1 MNTRNAPL
9 SPVSIGGSS
18 EWSGTSKYQADGLYP
33 NNRGLVSPPDSG
45 SPGGMMNGFPGGPR
59 SVGGP
64 SPPPSVGRSSTYARS
79 ESGRSIREENTE
91 AVLGEHYVALRRYL
105 ASTSK
110 DGRANP
116 PPNKARD
123 KLLRLSSVQFLEL
136 STDVFDELMRRQI
149 KRPPP
154 GAPPNAGPPPYLLP
168 EQNFHPKR
176 NQARQ
181 KLSTLGS
188 PRFRDLATDVFC
200 ELERRIPAF
209 VASVTP
215 RRSTP
220 GVPPGVPPIRTGTP
234 VNGMGLPRGPN
245 GAMRRPSDASSIR
258 SAGPQRVP
266 NDFPVPPSPGVPP
279 NGNFDRPLPKQFQS
293 NTIVP
298 NKSTMVEEDDDGVG
312 SNDDDND
319 ALGPRDRDS
328 KTEILTPASE
338 VDKKLIDDY
347 QKQVQELRGR
357 IEGMET
363 EMRKRDEELTALR
376 DGERSRTTASNLEK
390 KEWDELRSSLESK
403 LADAEGLN
411 ASMRTELERLRDEH
425 ASESRALRE
434 KIEEA
439 HRSNR
444 GMDDFTT
451 TKENE
456 ELRMAL
462 EEQQQVTYEARREAR
477 QFLEEMRAL
486 SQQHMP
492 SWEKQTELERTVEQL
507 EEQVHDWKNRY
518 ARTKTQLR
526 NMRASSI
533 GLTIEADAGKHIR
546 EKGFAEANGLVK
558 DVHVT
563 KFQISIDE
571 LLRCARTGE
580 PERVIDSM
588 KSVIVNIR
596 RITKDI
602 DDSQPEDEELGRQ
615 QQKLKNRVSATA
627 NNLITASK
635 NFASAAG
642 ISPVSLLDAA
652 ASHLVA
658 ALVEL
663 LRSVKIR
670 ATPATELEDDDDGSI
685 TPVESTGFLSNRT
698 TTSQPD
704 AYPQAGQS
712 PLAPPP
718 SFQGLRAGMRES
730 ANSSTYSPYN
740 SPRESLHSG
749 RSPALPNGQ
758 LDGNDGMGYTGLN
771 KSLLPAPNGYEMQDT
786 QLEDLKIYLEDQTA
800 IMVQTIQG
808 LVGSIRSDASIQ
820 QINGEIT
827 SIAEVVA
834 KVVAE
839 TEASGN
845 GGEMLERLS
854 TCRQRL
860 LEAGDQGKN
869 LAARGLRENDREW
882 RMWTQTLPPIA
893 FEIVRETR
901 ELVQR
906 INRMVLSPA
915 AEDFS

>member
-18 EWSGTSKYQADGLYP
+18 EWSGPSKYQADGLYP

-45 SPGGMMNGFPGGPR
+45 SPKGMMNGFPGGPR

-91 AVLGEHYVALRRYL
+91 PVLGEHYVALRRYL

-168 EQNFHPKR
+168 EPNFHPKR

-200 ELERRIPAF
+200 ELERRIPVF

-220 GVPPGVPPIRTGTP
+220 GAPPGAPPSRTGTP
-234 VNGMGLPRGPN
+234 VNGMGLPRAPN
-245 GAMRRPSDASSIR
+245 GMRRPSDASSIR
-258 SAGPQRVP
+258 SAGPPRVL
-266 NDFPVPPSPGVPP
+266 NDFPVPPSPGLPP

-298 NKSTMVEEDDDGVG
+298 NKSTMVEEDDDGSG
-312 SNDDDND
+312 SNDGDSD
-319 ALGPRDRDS
+319 AVRPRSRNS
-328 KTEILTPASE
+328 KEEILRPASE
-338 VDKKLIDDY
+338 VDKKLVDDY
-347 QKQVQELRGR
+347 QKQVQELRER
-357 IEGMET
+357 IGSLET
-363 EMRKRDEELTALR
+363 DIKKKDEELIALR
-376 DGERSRTTASNLEK
+376 DGERSRTIASNLEK
-390 KEWDELRSSLESK
+390 KEWDEVRTNLEGK
-403 LADAEGLN
+403 LADVESLN
-411 ASMRTELERLRDEH
+411 ASLRDDLERLRDEH
-425 ASESRALRE
+425 AAENRALRE
-434 KIEEA
+434 ELEDA
-439 HRSNR
+439 HQSGRNV
-444 GMDDFTT
+444 GDAETT
-451 TKENE
+451 RENE

-462 EEQQQVTYEARREAR
+462 QEQQQVTEEARREAR

-492 SWEKQTELERTVEQL
+492 SWEKQTELEGKIEQL
-507 EEQVHDWKNRY
+507 EKEVHDWRGRY

-526 NMRASSI
+526 SMRASSI
-533 GLTIEADAGKHIR
+533 GLTIETNAANYIR

-571 LLRCARTGE
+571 LLRRARTDE
-580 PERVIDSM
+580 PERVIDGM
-588 KSVIVNIR
+588 KSVIVNVR

-602 DDSQPEDEELGRQ
+602 EDSRPEDEELVRQ

-642 ISPVSLLDAA
+642 LSPVSLLDAA

-663 LRSVKIR
+663 LRTVKIR
-670 ATPATELEDDDDGSI
+670 ATPAAELEDDDDGSI
-685 TPVESTGFLSNRT
+685 TPVESAGYFSNRT
-698 TTSQPD
+698 TATQPD
-704 AYPQAGQS
+704 AYPQVAES

-718 SFQGLRAGMRES
+718 SFPGLRAGMRDS
-730 ANSSTYSPYN
+730 ANSSAYSPYN

-758 LDGNDGMGYTGLN
+758 LNGNGNMPYNGLN
-771 KSLLPAPNGYEMQDT
+771 KGLPVAPNGYGAQDT

-800 IMVQTIQG
+800 IMVQTIQD
-808 LVGSIRSDASIQ
+808 LVGSIRGDAPIQ
-820 QINGEIT
+820 QINQEIS
-827 SIAEVVA
+827 SIAEVVS

-839 TEASGN
+839 TEASRN
-845 GGEMLERLS
+845 AGEMLERLS
-854 TCRQRL
+854 ACRQRL
-860 LEAGDQGKN
+860 LEAGDHGKN
-869 LAARGLRENDREW
+869 LAARGLGENDREW

-893 FEIVRETR
+893 FEIVRETK

-906 INRMVLSPA
+906 IDRLLSPA
-915 AEDFS
+915 GEDFS

>member
-1 MNTRNAPL
+1 
-9 SPVSIGGSS
+9 
-18 EWSGTSKYQADGLYP
+18 
-33 NNRGLVSPPDSG
+33 
-45 SPGGMMNGFPGGPR
+45 MMNGFPGGPR

-64 SPPPSVGRSSTYARS
+64 SPPPSVGRSSTYAHS

-91 AVLGEHYVALRRYL
+91 PILGEHYIALRRYL

-168 EQNFHPKR
+168 EPNFHPKR

-220 GVPPGVPPIRTGTP
+220 GVPPSRTGTP

-258 SAGPQRVP
+258 SAGPPRIP
-266 NDFPVPPSPGVPP
+266 NDFSVPPSPGLPP

-298 NKSTMVEEDDDGVG
+298 NKSTMVEEDDDGTG
-312 SNDDDND
+312 SNDDDN
-319 ALGPRDRDS
+319 AAANPPS
-328 KTEILTPASE
+328 QNNKTDVPNSPSV
-338 VDKKLIDDY
+338 VDEKLSNY
-347 QKQVQELRGR
+347 QKQVEELRGK

-363 EMRKRDEELTALR
+363 EIKRKGEELSTLR
-376 DGERSRTTASNLEK
+376 DSERSRAAASDLEK
-390 KEWDELRSSLESK
+390 KEWDDIRMTLEGK
-403 LADAEGLN
+403 LADAENRN
-411 ASMRTELERLRDEH
+411 ASMRDEIERLREEH
-425 ASESRALRE
+425 ATESRALRE
-434 KIEEA
+434 EIEEA
-439 HRSNR
+439 HQSGR
-444 GMDDFTT
+444 GADDSAIMR
-451 TKENE
+451 ENE
-456 ELRMAL
+456 ELRMSL
-462 EEQQQVTYEARREAR
+462 REQQEVTEEARREAR

-492 SWEKQTELERTVEQL
+492 SWEKQAELERTVEQL
-507 EEQVHDWKNRY
+507 EKEVHDWRNRY

-533 GLTIEADAGKHIR
+533 GLTIETNAEKYIR
-546 EKGFAEANGLVK
+546 EKGFVDTNGLVR

-563 KFQISIDE
+563 KFQISVDE
-571 LLRCARTGE
+571 LLRRARTDE
-580 PERVIDSM
+580 PEGVIDGM

-596 RITKDI
+596 RIIKDMEE
-602 DDSQPEDEELGRQ
+602 SQPADEEAIRQ
-615 QQKLKNRVSATA
+615 QQKLKSRVSATA

-642 ISPVSLLDAA
+642 LSPVSLLDAA

-663 LRSVKIR
+663 LRTVKIR
-670 ATPATELEDDDDGSI
+670 ATPASELDDDDDGSI

-698 TTSQPD
+698 TTTQPD
-704 AYPQAGQS
+704 AYPQVAES
-712 PLAPPP
+712 PLVPPP
-718 SFQGLRAGMRES
+718 SSQSLRAGMRDS
-730 ANSSTYSPYN
+730 TNSSAYSPYN
-740 SPRESLHSG
+740 SPRESLRSG
-749 RSPALPNGQ
+749 KSPVLPNGQ
-758 LDGNDGMGYTGLN
+758 MNGHGGLAYNGQN
-771 KSLLPAPNGYEMQDT
+771 KTLSPAPDGYRPQDT
-786 QLEDLKIYLEDQTA
+786 QLADLKIYLEDQTA

-808 LVGSIRSDASIQ
+808 LVGSIRGDAPIQ
-820 QINGEIT
+820 QINQEIS
-827 SIAEVVA
+827 SISEVVGN
-834 KVVAE
+834 VIAE
-839 TEASGN
+839 TEASAN
-845 GGEMLERLS
+845 AGEMLGRLS
-854 TCRQRL
+854 AYRQRL
-860 LEAGDQGKN
+860 LEAGDHGKN
-869 LAARGLRENDREW
+869 LAARGLGESDREW

-893 FEIVRETR
+893 FEIVRETKD
-901 ELVQR
+901 LIQR
-906 INRMVLSPA
+906 IDRMALSPA
-915 AEDFS
+915 GEDFS

>member
-18 EWSGTSKYQADGLYP
+18 EWSGPSKYQADGLYP

-45 SPGGMMNGFPGGPR
+45 SPSGTMNGFPGGPR

-91 AVLGEHYVALRRYL
+91 PILGEHYVALRRYL

-168 EQNFHPKR
+168 EPNFHPKR

-220 GVPPGVPPIRTGTP
+220 GAPPGAPPSRTGTP
-234 VNGMGLPRGPN
+234 VNGMGLPRGPS
-245 GAMRRPSDASSIR
+245 GARRRPSDASSIR
-258 SAGPQRVP
+258 SAGPPRVP
-266 NDFPVPPSPGVPP
+266 NDFPVPPSPIMPSG
-279 NGNFDRPLPKQFQS
+279 GNFDRPLPKQFQS

-298 NKSTMVEEDDDGVG
+298 NKSTMVEEDDDGSG
-312 SNDDDND
+312 SNDGDSD
-319 ALGPRDRDS
+319 AIGPRSRNS
-328 KTEILTPASE
+328 KEGISSPTSE
-338 VDKKLIDDY
+338 VDKKLINDY

-363 EMRKRDEELTALR
+363 EMKKKDEELVALQ

-390 KEWDELRSSLESK
+390 KGWNEARTNLE
-403 LADAEGLN
+403 EN
-411 ASMRTELERLRDEH
+411 
-425 ASESRALRE
+425 RALRE
-434 KIEEA
+434 EIEEA
-439 HRSNR
+439 RQSSRNV
-444 GMDDFTT
+444 GDLDTT
-451 TKENE
+451 RENE

-462 EEQQQVTYEARREAR
+462 EEQRHVTDEARREAR

-492 SWEKQTELERTVEQL
+492 SWEKQTELERKVEQL
-507 EEQVHDWKNRY
+507 EKEVRDWRNRY

-533 GLTIEADAGKHIR
+533 GLTIEANVGNYIR
-546 EKGFAEANGLVK
+546 DKGFAEVNGLVK

-571 LLRCARTGE
+571 LLRRARTDE
-580 PERVIDSM
+580 PERVIDGM
-588 KSVIVNIR
+588 KSVIVNVR

-602 DDSQPEDEELGRQ
+602 EDSQPEDEDVVRQ

-642 ISPVSLLDAA
+642 LSPVSLLDAA

-663 LRSVKIR
+663 LRTVKIR
-670 ATPATELEDDDDGSI
+670 ATPAAELEDDDDGSI
-685 TPVESTGFLSNRT
+685 TPVESAGYFSNRT
-698 TTSQPD
+698 TATQPD
-704 AYPQAGQS
+704 AYPQAAES

-718 SFQGLRAGMRES
+718 PFQGLRAGTRDS
-730 ANSSTYSPYN
+730 TNSSAYSPYN
-740 SPRESLHSG
+740 SPRESLNAG
-749 RSPALPNGQ
+749 RSPALTNGQ
-758 LDGNDGMGYTGLN
+758 LNGNGNASYNGLN
-771 KSLLPAPNGYEMQDT
+771 KGLPVAPNGYGAQDV

-800 IMVQTIQG
+800 LMVQTIQG
-808 LVGSIRSDASIQ
+808 LVGSIRSDAPIQ
-820 QINGEIT
+820 QINQEIT
-827 SIAEVVA
+827 SISEVVG

-845 GGEMLERLS
+845 AGEMIERLS
-854 TCRQRL
+854 ACRQRL
-860 LEAGDQGKN
+860 LEAGAHGKT
-869 LAARGLRENDREW
+869 LAARGLGENDREW

-893 FEIVRETR
+893 FEIVRETK

-906 INRMVLSPA
+906 IDRLLSPA
-915 AEDFS
+915 GEDFS

>member
-1 MNTRNAPL
+1 
-9 SPVSIGGSS
+9 
-18 EWSGTSKYQADGLYP
+18 
-33 NNRGLVSPPDSG
+33 
-45 SPGGMMNGFPGGPR
+45 MMNGFPGGPR

-64 SPPPSVGRSSTYARS
+64 SPPPSVGRSSTYAQS

-91 AVLGEHYVALRRYL
+91 PILGEHYIALRRYL

-168 EQNFHPKR
+168 QPNFHPKR

-220 GVPPGVPPIRTGTP
+220 GAPPGAPPSRTGTP

-258 SAGPQRVP
+258 SARSAGPPRIP
-266 NDFPVPPSPGVPP
+266 NDYPVPPSPGLPQ

-319 ALGPRDRDS
+319 ALGPRSGNS
-328 KTEILTPASE
+328 KTEIPPPSE
-338 VDKKLIDDY
+338 VEKKLIDDY
-347 QKQVQELRGR
+347 QKQVEELNGR
-357 IEGMET
+357 LQQMET
-363 EMRKRDEELTALR
+363 EIKKRDEELIVMR
-376 DGERSRTTASNLEK
+376 DGERSRATASNIEK
-390 KEWDELRSSLESK
+390 KEWDDARMSLESK
-403 LADAEGLN
+403 IADAESLN
-411 ASMRTELERLRDEH
+411 ATMRDELERLRDEH
-425 ASESRALRE
+425 AAESRALRE
-434 KIEEA
+434 EIEEA
-439 HRSNR
+439 RQSNR
-444 GMDDFTT
+444 GVDDSAMRR
-451 TKENE
+451 ENE
-456 ELRMAL
+456 ELRISL
-462 EEQQQVTYEARREAR
+462 QEQQQVTEEARREAR

-492 SWEKQTELERTVEQL
+492 SWEKQAELERTVEQL
-507 EEQVHDWKNRY
+507 ENEVRDWRNRY

-526 NMRASSI
+526 SMRASSI
-533 GLTIEADAGKHIR
+533 GLTIETDAEKYIR

-571 LLRCARTGE
+571 LLRRARTDE
-580 PERVIDSM
+580 PERVIDGM

-596 RITKDI
+596 RITKDLEE
-602 DDSQPEDEELGRQ
+602 SQPDDEEVVRQ
-615 QQKLKNRVSATA
+615 QQKLKSRVSATA

-642 ISPVSLLDAA
+642 LSPVSLLDAA

-663 LRSVKIR
+663 LRTVKIR
-670 ATPATELEDDDDGSI
+670 ATPAAELEDDDDGSI

-698 TTSQPD
+698 TTTQPD
-704 AYPQAGQS
+704 AYPQVAES

-718 SFQGLRAGMRES
+718 SFQGLRAGMRDS
-730 ANSSTYSPYN
+730 ANSSAYSPYN
-740 SPRESLHSG
+740 SPRGSFHSG
-749 RSPALPNGQ
+749 KSPVLPNGQ
-758 LDGNDGMGYTGLN
+758 MNGNGYNGLN
-771 KSLLPAPNGYEMQDT
+771 KATNGYGSQST

-800 IMVQTIQG
+800 VMVQTVQN
-808 LVGSIRSDASIQ
+808 LVGSIRGGAPIQ
-820 QINGEIT
+820 EINQEIT
-827 SIAEVVA
+827 SIAEVVG
-834 KVVAE
+834 KVIAE

-845 GGEMLERLS
+845 AGDMLERLS
-854 TCRQRL
+854 AYRQRL
-860 LEAGDQGKN
+860 LEAGDHGKN
-869 LAARGLRENDREW
+869 LAARGLGESDREW
-882 RMWTQTLPPIA
+882 RMWAQTLPPIA
-893 FEIVRETR
+893 FEIVRETKD
-901 ELVQR
+901 LVQR
-906 INRMVLSPA
+906 IDRMIMLPTE
-915 AEDFS
+915 EDFS

>member
-1 MNTRNAPL
+1 
-9 SPVSIGGSS
+9 
-18 EWSGTSKYQADGLYP
+18 
-33 NNRGLVSPPDSG
+33 
-45 SPGGMMNGFPGGPR
+45 MMNGFPGGPR

-64 SPPPSVGRSSTYARS
+64 SPPPSVGRSSTYAHS

-91 AVLGEHYVALRRYL
+91 PILGEHYIALRRYL

-168 EQNFHPKR
+168 EPNFHPKR

-220 GVPPGVPPIRTGTP
+220 GVPPSRTGTP

-258 SAGPQRVP
+258 SAGPPRIP
-266 NDFPVPPSPGVPP
+266 NDFSVPPSPGLPP

-298 NKSTMVEEDDDGVG
+298 NKSTMVEEDDDGTG
-312 SNDDDND
+312 SNDDDNEAVRPPSQNNKTNMPKPPSELD
-319 ALGPRDRDS
+319 GKLGN
-328 KTEILTPASE
+328 
-338 VDKKLIDDY
+338 Y
-347 QKQVQELRGR
+347 QKQVEELRGK
-357 IEGMET
+357 IQGMET
-363 EMRKRDEELTALR
+363 EIKRRDEELSTLK
-376 DGERSRTTASNLEK
+376 DSERSRTAASDLEK
-390 KEWDELRSSLESK
+390 KEWDDMRTTLEGK
-403 LADAEGLN
+403 LADAESRD
-411 ASMRTELERLRDEH
+411 ASMREQIERLRDEH
-425 ASESRALRE
+425 ATESRALRE
-434 KIEEA
+434 EIEEA
-439 HRSNR
+439 HRSGHGVGDSEIMR
-444 GMDDFTT
+444 
-451 TKENE
+451 ENE
-456 ELRMAL
+456 ELRMSL
-462 EEQQQVTYEARREAR
+462 QEQQEVTEEARREAR

-492 SWEKQTELERTVEQL
+492 SWEKQAELERTVEQL
-507 EEQVHDWKNRY
+507 EKEVRDWRNRY

-526 NMRASSI
+526 NMRASSM
-533 GLTIEADAGKHIR
+533 GLTIETNAEKYIR
-546 EKGFAEANGLVK
+546 EKGFVANNGLVR

-571 LLRCARTGE
+571 LLRRARTDE
-580 PERVIDSM
+580 PEGVIDGM
-588 KSVIVNIR
+588 RAAIVNIR
-596 RITKDI
+596 RIIKDMEE
-602 DDSQPEDEELGRQ
+602 SQPADEEVVRQ
-615 QQKLKNRVSATA
+615 QQKLKSRVSATA

-642 ISPVSLLDAA
+642 LSPVSLLDAA

-663 LRSVKIR
+663 LRTVKIR
-670 ATPATELEDDDDGSI
+670 ATPATELEDDDDDGSI

-698 TTSQPD
+698 TTTQPD
-704 AYPQAGQS
+704 AYPQVAES
-712 PLAPPP
+712 PLVPPP
-718 SFQGLRAGMRES
+718 SSQSLRAGMRDS
-730 ANSSTYSPYN
+730 INSSTYSPYN
-740 SPRESLHSG
+740 SPRESLRSG
-749 RSPALPNGQ
+749 KSPVLPNGQ
-758 LDGNDGMGYTGLN
+758 MNGHGGLAFN
-771 KSLLPAPNGYEMQDT
+771 GQTKILSPVPNGYNQQNG
-786 QLEDLKIYLEDQTA
+786 QLEDLKIYVEDQTA

-808 LVGSIRSDASIQ
+808 LVGSIRGDAPIQ
-820 QINGEIT
+820 EINQEIT
-827 SIAEVVA
+827 SISEVVGS
-834 KVVAE
+834 VIAE
-839 TEASGN
+839 TEASAN
-845 GGEMLERLS
+845 AGEMLGRLS
-854 TCRQRL
+854 AYRQRL
-860 LEAGDQGKN
+860 LEAGDHGKN
-869 LAARGLRENDREW
+869 LAARGLGESDREW

-893 FEIVRETR
+893 FEIVRETKD
-901 ELVQR
+901 LIQR
-906 INRMVLSPA
+906 IDRMIMSPA
-915 AEDFS
+915 GEDFS